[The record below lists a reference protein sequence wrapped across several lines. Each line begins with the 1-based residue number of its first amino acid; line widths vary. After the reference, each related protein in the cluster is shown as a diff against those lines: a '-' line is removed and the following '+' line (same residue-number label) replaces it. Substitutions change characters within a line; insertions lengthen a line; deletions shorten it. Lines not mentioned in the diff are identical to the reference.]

1 MGLEAG
7 CFPLGERRRT
17 GVLYPTVGRVPPTPT
32 VTLDKMDG
40 LVLVVP
46 TPIPG
51 DMDVGGGGVFSLPPP
66 TPTVGGAVWVVCG
79 SKSVRAVRS

>member
-1 MGLEAG
+1 MGLLVSG
-7 CFPLGERRRT
+7 CFPFPGL
-17 GVLYPTVGRVPPTPT
+17 LYPTVGRVPPTPT
-32 VTLDKMDG
+32 VILDRMEG

-66 TPTVGGAVWVVCG
+66 TPTVGGAVCG
-79 SKSVRAVRS
+79 SKSARAVRS

>member
-1 MGLEAG
+1 MVVSPFPGL
-7 CFPLGERRRT
+7 
-17 GVLYPTVGRVPPTPT
+17 LYPTVDLSSEGVAERPACCCSARVPPTPM
-32 VTLDKMDG
+32 VTLDRMEG

-79 SKSVRAVRS
+79 S

>member
-1 MGLEAG
+1 MGLLVSG
-7 CFPLGERRRT
+7 CFPFPGL
-17 GVLYPTVGRVPPTPT
+17 LYPTVGRVPPTPT
-32 VTLDKMDG
+32 VILDRMDG

-51 DMDVGGGGVFSLPPP
+51 DMDDGGGVFSLPPP

-79 SKSVRAVRS
+79 SKSARAVRS

>member
-1 MGLEAG
+1 MGLLVSG
-7 CFPLGERRRT
+7 CFPFPGL
-17 GVLYPTVGRVPPTPT
+17 LYPTVGRVPPTPT
-32 VTLDKMDG
+32 VTLDRIEG

-66 TPTVGGAVWVVCG
+66 TPTVGGAVVCG
-79 SKSVRAVRS
+79 SKSARAVRS

>member
-1 MGLEAG
+1 MGLLVSG
-7 CFPLGERRRT
+7 CFPFPGL
-17 GVLYPTVGRVPPTPT
+17 LYPTVGRVPPTPT
-32 VTLDKMDG
+32 VILDRMDG

-51 DMDVGGGGVFSLPPP
+51 DMDDGGGGGVFSLPPP

-79 SKSVRAVRS
+79 SKSARAIRS

>member
-1 MGLEAG
+1 MGLLVSG
-7 CFPLGERRRT
+7 CFPFPGL
-17 GVLYPTVGRVPPTPT
+17 LYPTVDLLSGGVPPTPT
-32 VTLDKMDG
+32 VILDRIEG

-66 TPTVGGAVWVVCG
+66 TPTVGGAVCG
-79 SKSVRAVRS
+79 SKSARAVKS

>member
-1 MGLEAG
+1 MGLLVSG
-7 CFPLGERRRT
+7 CFPFPGL
-17 GVLYPTVGRVPPTPT
+17 LYPTVGRVPPTPT
-32 VTLDKMDG
+32 VILDRIEG

-66 TPTVGGAVWVVCG
+66 TPTVGGAVCG
-79 SKSVRAVRS
+79 S